1 MLTRPN
7 CHPWHVLLNMSAP
20 TLGSHTWCEW
30 RMRPFPASDGESP
43 DRCAPYFSSPDTHT
57 HTHTH
62 AHTHT
67 HTQGMVH
74 THTHTHTPPPQGMAR
89 THTHTH
95 PAPWG
100 WPQLNYLLFQ
110 GQLDLWSVLPSL
122 NTHPRESLTLSWD
135 TVLWHVFKP
144 VEERGRTSLGQ
155 WRKEDG
161 PRWANITRKE
171 CLPPNATLD
180 PVLSG
185 RNMFSQQSVI

>member
-1 MLTRPN
+1 MCYWICLHPRWDPILDVNGGWGRFQRLTGRVQTG
-7 CHPWHVLLNMSAP
+7 VLP
-20 TLGSHTWCEW
+20 I
-30 RMRPFPASDGESP
+30 SP
-43 DRCAPYFSSPDTHT
+43 LPTHT
-57 HTHTH
+57 HTRTR
-62 AHTHT
+62 
-67 HTQGMVH
+67 
-74 THTHTHTPPPQGMAR
+74 THTHTPRGWRA
-89 THTHTH
+89 HTHT
-95 PAPWG
+95 PPRG

-144 VEERGRTSLGQ
+144 VEERGRTALGQ

-161 PRWANITRKE
+161 LRWANITRRE